1 MKQKTLP
8 IFTSLILAV
17 STFLTVAYGNP
28 LEKQI
33 LKLQPQADKNGDGK
47 LSKVEEA
54 ALHRI
59 ILKRFPRADADGDG
73 VLSIK
78 EQQAVIWQTNN
89 RDKIQGRKTPNA
101 KPGNTDTIGKKSP
114 THANVKIR
122 RTRP

>member
-1 MKQKTLP
+1 MKQKNLP
-8 IFTSLILAV
+8 IFISVALAV
-17 STFLTVAYGNP
+17 STFLTVADGNP

-78 EQQAVIWQTNN
+78 EQQAVIWQANN
-89 RDKIQGRKTPNA
+89 RSRNQGRQTPNT
-101 KPGNTDTIGKKSP
+101 KPGK
-114 THANVKIR
+114 
-122 RTRP
+122 